1 METIIKGFLGCFL
14 LLLLTF
20 CGYGLFSAS
29 IDARNADAFLADCA
43 NRIESS
49 DYAPGVISA
58 CQADASEAGYD
69 LDVTGYKA
77 NGSNRKIYG
86 QATLSYEFKVP
97 LLQIATVRTVKT
109 NLN

>member
-20 CGYGLFSAS
+20 SGYGLFSAS

-43 NRIESS
+43 TRIESS
-49 DYAPGVISA
+49 DYASGVISA

-69 LDVTGYKA
+69 LEVAGYTA
-77 NGSNRKIYG
+77 NGSSRKIYG

-97 LLQIATVRTVKT
+97 LLQIAKVRTVKT
-109 NLN
+109 DLN